1 MKRFDLRRILP
12 MLIAPVAAILLA
24 AGISSLVLLASGKD
38 PLAAFA
44 AMFEFAFA
52 KPAGPD
58 SMTNILNRATSYY
71 LAAIAVAIGFRMGL
85 FNIGVDGQ
93 YRLATLMA
101 GALGA
106 ATFLGPIPGPI
117 RILLIIVVAMAV
129 GAAWAG
135 IAALLKIYRG
145 ISEVISTIMLNFI
158 AGSLFAYLLTTERLA
173 VQPEG
178 SQNVSTPLLP
188 ENTHMPGIPLFD
200 TSATVFGFIVL
211 AAAVGIGYWFM
222 LGRTRFGFDLRATGM
237 NPSAAVAS
245 GVNARRMVLTTMLLS
260 GAVAGLVGLPE
271 LLGREYAVTTSVG
284 GLGFTGIAIAL
295 LGRNNPIGI
304 VFAAL
309 LWAFLDRTKI
319 ILDLEDIPQ
328 ETIVIMQGVTV
339 LAVVV
344 AYELAA
350 RVTQRQQ
357 QRSVG
362 VATGEAEAVTPE
374 IPASIAAKPGVET
387 VTAAI
392 EEEPSSG
399 RHRQEKGGDP
409 A

>member
-1 MKRFDLRRILP
+1 VRRISVARLLP
-12 MLIAPVAAILLA
+12 NIIAPIAAILLA
-24 AGISSLVLLASGKD
+24 AGVSSVILLNSGKD
-38 PLAAFA
+38 PLDAFT
-44 AMFEFAFA
+44 AMFNFAFTE
-52 KPAGPD
+52 PFGPESIVD
-58 SMTNILNRATSYY
+58 ILNRSTSYY

-93 YRLATLMA
+93 YRVATLLA

-106 ATFLGPIPGPI
+106 ASFLGPVPGFL
-117 RILLIIVVAMAV
+117 RILLIIVVAMV
-129 GAAWAG
+129 TGAAWAG
-135 IAALLKIYRG
+135 IAALLKVYRG
-145 ISEVISTIMLNFI
+145 VSEVISTIMLNFI
-158 AGSLFAYLLTTERLA
+158 GGAVFAYLLTTDKLA
-173 VQPEG
+173 VQPPG
-178 SQNVSTPLLP
+178 SQNVTTKLLP
-188 ENTHMPGIPLFD
+188 ENVHLPGITLFPE
-200 TSATVFGFIVL
+200 TPSQVFGFIVI
-211 AAAVGIGYWFM
+211 AALVGFGYWFM
-222 LGRTRFGFDLRATGM
+222 LGRTRFGFDLRASGM

-245 GVNARRMVLTTMLLS
+245 GVNAKRMVITTMLIS
-260 GAVAGLVGLPE
+260 GGVAGLVGLPE

-319 ILDLEDIPQ
+319 ILDLEGIPQ

-350 RVTQRQQ
+350 RVSKRQQ

-362 VATGEAEAVTPE
+362 VATGEAAVVTPE
-374 IPASIAAKPGVET
+374 IPAELAAKPGVEP
-387 VTAAI
+387 VSAVV
-392 EEEPSSG
+392 EDQPG
-399 RHRQEKGGDP
+399 RGQ

>member
-1 MKRFDLRRILP
+1 VSRFDLRRILP
-12 MLIAPVAAILLA
+12 SVIAPVAAILLA
-24 AGISSLVLLASGKD
+24 AGISSLILLSSGED
-38 PLAAFA
+38 PFNAFS
-44 AMFEFAFA
+44 AMFKFAFA
-52 KPAGPD
+52 DPTGPD
-58 SMTNILNRATSYY
+58 SMTDILNRATSYY
-71 LAAIAVAIGFRMGL
+71 LAAIAVAIGFRMAL

-93 YRLATLMA
+93 YRLATLLA

-106 ATFLGPIPGPI
+106 ASFLSWLPGPL
-117 RILLIIVVAMAV
+117 RILLVIVVAMAV

-135 IAALLKIYRG
+135 IAALLKVYRG
-145 ISEVISTIMLNFI
+145 VSEVISTIMLNFA
-158 AGSLFAYLLTTERLA
+158 AGSLFAYLLTTDRLA
-173 VQPEG
+173 VQPPG

-188 ENTHMPGIPLFD
+188 ASVRMPGFPPIPG
-200 TSATVFGFIVL
+200 TSAPVFGFIVI
-211 AAAVGIGYWFM
+211 AAVVGVGYWFL
-222 LGRTRFGFDLRATGM
+222 LGRTRFGYDLRATGHS
-237 NPSAAVAS
+237 PAAAVAS
-245 GVNARRMVLTTMLLS
+245 GVNAKRMVISTMLIS
-260 GAVAGLVGLPE
+260 GGVAGLVGLPE

-295 LGRNNPIGI
+295 LGRNHPIGI

-350 RVTQRQQ
+350 RVSRRQQ

-362 VATGEAEAVTPE
+362 AATGEAEVVTPE
-374 IPASIAAKPGVET
+374 VPAALAALPGVSLD
-387 VTAAI
+387 TAIVDDAQR
-392 EEEPSSG
+392 E
-399 RHRQEKGGDP
+399 HRQEGD